1 MPGKNIKPLS
11 GKPLIYWT
19 IDVARVLAD
28 DEDICVSTDSEAI
41 RQCVEQYG
49 LKVPFLRP
57 PEISDDDA
65 TSDSVIRHA
74 IERRKA
80 EGRTYDT
87 VVLLQPTSPFRTAAH
102 IAAAR
107 RLLNHDIDM
116 VVSVKESPANPYFNL
131 FEESETGLLVR
142 SKETTATRKQDCP
155 PVYQYNGAIYIIRLD
170 SLRDTELHK
179 LPRVVKFVMGDE
191 VSIDIDTPLDWK
203 LAEIVAASVA
213 KAGRRCG
220 I

>member
-19 IDVARVLAD
+19 IDVARVLAG
-28 DEDICVSTDSEAI
+28 DEDICISTDSETI

-57 PEISDDDA
+57 PEISGDDA

-80 EGRTYDT
+80 DGRTYDN
-87 VVLLQPTSPFRTAAH
+87 VVLLQPTSPFRKASH
-102 IAAAR
+102 VIAALKLMASE
-107 RLLNHDIDM
+107 IDM

-131 FEESETGLLVR
+131 FEEGKTGFLVR
-142 SKETTATRKQDCP
+142 SKETAATRRQDCP
-155 PVYQYNGAIYIIRLD
+155 PVYQYNGAIYIIKLD

-179 LPRVVKFVMGDE
+179 LPRVVKFVMSDE
-191 VSIDIDTPLDWK
+191 ASIDIDTPLDWE
-203 LAEIVAASVA
+203 LAEIVAVSIA
-213 KAGRRCG
+213 KGAIR
-220 I
+220 